1 MNLIS
6 SSSFEYGCPVFIQT
20 KKKILDVQP
29 KKKKKITQKRKNI
42 PTKINDV
49 FFSHKIRKYIKVL
62 GNGNDVVSCLLY
74 KRKSNQDFI
83 TTYLPVSNLL
93 DSYHI

>member
-1 MNLIS
+1 M
-6 SSSFEYGCPVFIQT
+6 
-20 KKKILDVQP
+20 DVQP

-93 DSYHI
+93 DSYHICESEDTMNPNQRWLIELEASP